1 MAKRP
6 GLTYEKTL
14 DQDRLAVVCRPAG
27 KLVGCAETYEFLEDI
42 RDEVNGG
49 TRHVVMDL
57 SGVTRINSTGI
68 GVLAALFTST
78 ANKEGKLILVGV
90 NANTQ
95 RILEVVYLWAVVQK
109 AASVEDALTS
119 L

>member
-14 DQDRLAVVCRPAG
+14 DQERQVIICRPAG
-27 KLVGCAETYEFLEDI
+27 KLVGCTATYEFLEDI
-42 RDEVNGG
+42 RDEVSGG
-49 TRHVVMDL
+49 LRHVVMDL

-68 GVLAALFTST
+68 GVLAALYTST
-78 ANKEGKLILVGV
+78 ANKQGKLILVGV
-90 NANTQ
+90 NKNTQ
-95 RILEVVYLWAVVQK
+95 RILEVVYLWSVVEK
-109 AASVEDALTS
+109 AARVEDALAS